1 MIHKLSYVD
10 FLALPCERREGRSIA
25 NVWFKNG
32 KKWVAVFRLF
42 PDKRISEMFS
52 PPKLSPTTF
61 LDFYNLDIA
70 NTDTGLE
77 FMAQHHITYIDEC
90 YFDEESGALIF
101 TIVQL
106 RRYHQW
112 YKYDFDWVIDE
123 EGYSSAL
130 SKEFEEIKKAGGAK
144 SSCGCNPIRTFH
156 RVEEQLEKCHPTWRQ
171 TPGEQDWENY
181 HYKDFIAL
189 CYLQLT
195 LADKTKI
202 IICPECNHKFVAD
215 PKQLGRPRKYCSDSC
230 AKAHKKKNDTRYI
243 LSLVNTEN
251 LATTEFDPQLAV
263 VFDIR
268 CRSTKGNERSP
279 NVSQDRVNWT
289 STMADRILP
298 VGNGGVLGSSK
309 SMSKMRVNLYR
320 DRAKSFYQRYVICE
334 KPIVQKRRGNGNR
347 PWQALVK
354 NK

>member
-10 FLALPCERREGRSIA
+10 FLALPCERREGCSIA
-25 NVWFKNG
+25 NVWYKNG

-130 SKEFEEIKKAGGAK
+130 SKEFEEIKEAGGAK
-144 SSCGCNPIRTFH
+144 SSCECNPIRTSH

-195 LADKTKI
+195 LADKTQI
-202 IICPECNHKFVAD
+202 IICPECNRKFVAE
-215 PKQLGRPRKYCSDSC
+215 PKRGRPSTCCSDSC
-230 AKAHKKKNDTRYI
+230 AQAWTKKEDRCRKRKKKHTYYEKLAGWIAEWLQTEDENKEYVTY
-243 LSLVNTEN
+243 LSDKIE
-251 LATTEFDPQLAV
+251 
-263 VFDIR
+263 
-268 CRSTKGNERSP
+268 
-279 NVSQDRVNWT
+279 
-289 STMADRILP
+289 
-298 VGNGGVLGSSK
+298 SK
-309 SMSKMRVNLYR
+309 S
-320 DRAKSFYQRYVICE
+320 
-334 KPIVQKRRGNGNR
+334 
-347 PWQALVK
+347 
-354 NK
+354 